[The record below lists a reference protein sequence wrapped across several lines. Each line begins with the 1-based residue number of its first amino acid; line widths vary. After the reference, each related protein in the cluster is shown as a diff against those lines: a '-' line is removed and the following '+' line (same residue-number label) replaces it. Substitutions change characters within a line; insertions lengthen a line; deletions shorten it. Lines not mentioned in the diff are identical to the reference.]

1 MANKKIE
8 LPKAPGTNSR
18 GDISLPGGPKVLDLS
33 DYDDL
38 FGDTKSD
45 VKKSGWTQFKEGF
58 TDSLANR
65 LNTKDIVRNFLRT
78 AAPDGISSAFGA
90 YDELKAS
97 VGNIKDTLERTNA
110 SDLEY
115 IARRAQDYL
124 PQLKDYMS
132 DDTFNNISAGLES
145 KIDDYKYAIES
156 TRDQTA
162 IRAQAKTDSEDNT
175 IQLALDNIALSAKQD
190 NARSERAAA
199 YRDKKNRTEAGL
211 RDVVDSKRFDFVART
226 MGRAVDNLSSIKSYQ
241 EQFDSG
247 IKRKGLE
254 LQFRTY
260 MGIKDLVK
268 LAETSLQVQV
278 QAAEQLVRNT
288 GTPDF
293 MKGSATDLK
302 KFQRQGAS
310 RNGQGFVG
318 RTAGAAHRGL
328 QNYLGGFGGEV
339 EDRLTKGL
347 GSRLSEIVQAA
358 RMTENGP
365 SMWDQRY
372 SMLGNLAGEI
382 SGDVV
387 QSHLIPMA
395 GRALRPT
402 ATKMMNKYG
411 GGKHNQLGYLLDN
424 IPAFAQE
431 FVNNQQNQYGAK
443 GILRDLIAPYI
454 PTHHLQ
460 DRVTNGNYQ
469 TIDQQAGFNQMTQRS
484 IVEVIPGLLSSA
496 VQELRMIRTGRD
508 DIQKEVFDITTG
520 KFDVEKNANQN
531 LLNRIIP
538 QTSIRS
544 ASGTI
549 NDTLNTMDADGKL
562 SPEARKAL
570 AERMLREASNNKRFD
585 PEQYLKAHGYGN
597 NVKSETSDELASFF
611 RSKFDFDTKGKMKDT
626 ADNHQLRQD
635 WSQSFL
641 DIRSISRDPFKEIQ
655 RLIESGRTEPLR
667 MMGIITTEGNQ
678 DKINYDRIWEIL
690 RSGVTNTNPYAPGG
704 SGFDPN
710 KDDMSG
716 TAGHKDFVGPAYG
729 GEAHRHVNNMI
740 RKGRDRFTPEAKEA
754 RDAAAKRIREL
765 RAKYG
770 NNASKIAEMMEQ
782 FKADP
787 RGTMADGYG
796 KATDYTA
803 SLMGGNFGD
812 LKMTAKDKTAE
823 LKEKAESAYNKAMAN
838 MAPGLSASF
847 VPKGMDKLTDLYSQF
862 NASEPVIKAID
873 FVNGNLV
880 DLNTKKIIVKPSDIT
895 GAVINLEGMTVAS
908 AREVAAG
915 LYNRVGDPVVKFLAK
930 MGNAA
935 SEAIAK
941 HAGLHAGAP
950 NVSPELDADNPDKP
964 ADLSLAPGEDVVITA
979 RGIENGEYYNRS
991 TGKLVTSMAD
1001 LNGDIVDRDGNVVV
1015 TAQEVEEGLYN
1026 YKTGK
1031 PWRLTKGAAKLVGMV
1046 GKLGKLSGMTATQ
1059 LGFHAIK
1066 FMGKAALGI
1075 ASKTFNFFV
1084 ENQNAYLPDS
1094 PDPVFTRRQLKAG
1107 EYFDENGKVIK
1118 DFLDVYSLIYGMDGE
1133 PVIPQDQYKNLM
1145 NYDGTKHQLAKN
1157 KSLIGRTVMRG
1168 VRAIRS
1174 AYSSWAIRYWKGL
1187 GRKSASAAG
1196 WVGRKLFGGAAKVGG
1211 NLLGKIFEKG
1221 DPEAAQNPT
1230 NIILAQILQ
1239 QLQANEPPPE
1249 ERQGSWKDKAKKR
1262 ASELGDKVLA
1272 TAKDKDGGKGII
1284 AGLLGGLGKLMGGG
1298 KKKSEEDDDDG
1309 FGLSDAADVAEIGD
1323 SLRGR
1328 GRKRGP
1334 GRLRKMGRWLK
1345 GSRLGQLGARGL
1357 AATGGL
1363 LASGAGA
1370 LAGTAAAGSV
1380 VNAGIAIGSTIATGV
1395 AALLSA
1401 PAWLLIGG
1409 AVLVGGGAY
1418 MGYRAYK
1425 AAGDFK
1431 YLRMMQYGITST
1443 GNKLT
1448 VMKLE
1453 EFLEK
1458 NTDKTSATPTLNI
1471 TADNA
1476 KEILSI
1482 MGVDYKD
1489 EPSLMAFSRWMDMR
1503 FKPVYLSYCKALGA
1517 LGQQSVSLYDI
1528 DDKVPEE
1535 LKADLLEA
1543 VKFPYEGETPYKFND
1558 NPFDPDSKLDDTI
1571 PEIKEQFAKLTEKF
1585 AGAKADKAKADKD
1598 KEAATSEADKAKT
1611 DTTVPAGTAAA
1622 AATVTASDLV
1632 KEGKDPDV
1640 PVVEQSP
1647 ADVVK
1652 SAARVGALSGA
1663 AGTVVNIEKVGKEL
1677 TSLQS
1682 IRMRAY
1688 GLQTLGIADVE
1699 SLLTLEYVYSRDLT
1713 VDNGGV
1719 DYMGDYQVF
1728 LREAGT
1734 YLGMSTAVGSDS
1746 RNKLSVWLAARFAPV
1761 FRAYWGA
1768 ALSKSPTAQLNSIE
1782 SQLKIN
1788 DKIAAANAIMGATN
1802 SMGDS
1807 IWDVASIF
1815 EVTGS
1820 LSDLRTL
1827 AEADLKYLKDVGDKD
1842 IAGTPT
1848 QKASD
1853 QVAGKNNA
1861 SMGGSFTDGVIDSA
1875 KSAWD
1880 TTKSAVSDTYNKV
1893 AGWFGGGDKDGNLTF
1908 IEGGYKNTTGKQ
1920 VVATGVTFSSVAAG
1934 NGGKWEDVPMPTAN
1948 GTAKGAAPTFNAA
1961 AAMVGIPAELM
1972 FIIAG
1977 IESGY
1982 KYDIQAQPS
1991 VNKKTGERSKQSS
2004 AYGWFQFLNAT
2015 WDEVYSKVV
2024 AQFGAPP
2031 DDAARTMR
2039 KDPRLQALA
2048 GALFIKANYDRL
2060 SKALGRPISDTD
2072 IYIAHFLGPGGAI
2085 KFLKADPSALGYQVF
2100 KDEYSSNLTIFFVGG
2115 DKSKPR
2121 TIGEIY
2127 KLFDDKIAK
2136 YRTGGGTPSDVPQ
2149 TAGEEVSPEKAAQ
2162 EQAAAAQATQAP
2174 PESSTTAANDP
2185 SYSSDSSSSGGGSG
2199 ADPTTQPS
2207 PGKAIAGTAPGAPGM
2222 SPSTTNGLP
2231 SAGQGSIGQDS
2242 GGSSVDAQRQAAE
2255 EAALQAQQRR
2265 DQELRKS
2272 KQSDSTV
2279 DEIRMKQLN
2288 TIIEIRDLI
2297 KTMATSSGATGGN
2310 AANDSSGGRVST
2322 GSNAGNSMNPPIQNR
2337 QAQHRESPMTLK

>member
-1 MANKKIE
+1 MANKKID
-8 LPKAPGTNSR
+8 LPKAPGTDSR
-18 GDISLPGGPKVLDLS
+18 GNITVPGGPKVLDLS

-38 FGDTKSD
+38 FGDTKTD
-45 VKKSGWTQFKEGF
+45 AKKSGWTQFKEGF

-110 SDLEY
+110 DDLDY
-115 IARRAQDYL
+115 IARRAQNYL
-124 PQLKDYMS
+124 PQLKDYLS
-132 DDTFNNISAGLES
+132 EDTFNSLNAGLES
-145 KIDDYKYAIES
+145 KIDDYQYAIQS
-156 TRDQTA
+156 SRDQTA
-162 IRAQAKTDSEDNT
+162 IRARAKTDEENNT
-175 IQLALDNIALSAKQD
+175 IQLALDNIALSARQD
-190 NARSERAAA
+190 NIRNERRTA
-199 YRDKKNRTEAGL
+199 YRDKQNRAEAGL
-211 RDVVDSKRFDFVART
+211 RDVVDSKRFDYVART
-226 MGRAVDNLSSIKSYQ
+226 MGMAVDNLSSIKSYQ

-288 GTPDF
+288 GIPDYQ
-293 MKGSATDLK
+293 KGSAADLRN
-302 KFQRQGAS
+302 FQRQGAS
-310 RNGQGFVG
+310 RSGQGFIG
-318 RTAGAAHRGL
+318 RTANATRRGL

-339 EDRLTKGL
+339 EDRVTKGL
-347 GSRLSEIVQAA
+347 GGRLSEIVQAA
-358 RMTENGP
+358 RMAENGP
-365 SMWDQRY
+365 GLWDQRY
-372 SMLGNLAGEI
+372 GIAGNLAGELAG
-382 SGDVV
+382 SAV

-411 GGKHNQLGYLLDN
+411 GGKHNQLGYLMDN

-431 FVNNQQNQYGAK
+431 FVNNQQNQYGVK
-443 GILRDLIAPYI
+443 GILRDFIAPYI
-454 PTHHLQ
+454 PTHNLQ

-469 TIDQQAGFNQMTQRS
+469 TIDQQASFNQMTQRS
-484 IVEVIPGLLSSA
+484 IVEVIPGLLSTA

-520 KFDVEKNANQN
+520 KFAVEKTANDN

-538 QTSIRS
+538 QNSIRS
-544 ASGTI
+544 ASSTI
-549 NDTLNTMDADGKL
+549 NDTLNTMDADGTL
-562 SPEARKAL
+562 TPEARKAL

-585 PEQYLKAHGYGN
+585 PEQYLKAHGYGS
-597 NVKSETSDELASFF
+597 NVKSETADELASFF
-611 RSKFDFDTKGKMKDT
+611 RSKFDFDNKGKMQDT

-641 DIRSISRDPFKEIQ
+641 DIRSISRDPYKEIQ

-690 RSGVTNTNPYAPGG
+690 RSGVTDTNPYAPGG
-704 SGFDPN
+704 NGFDPN
-710 KDDMSG
+710 REDMSG
-716 TAGHKDFVGPAYG
+716 TKGHKDFMGPKYS
-729 GEAHRHVNNMI
+729 GEAHRHTNNML
-740 RKGRDRFTPEAKEA
+740 RKGRDRFGPEAKAA
-754 RDAAAKRIREL
+754 RDATAKRIREL

-770 NNASKIAEMMEQ
+770 NNVSKIAELMEQ
-782 FKADP
+782 FQADP
-787 RGTMADGYG
+787 KGTMADGYG

-812 LKMTAKDKTAE
+812 LKLNAKSKIDE
-823 LKEKAESAYNKAMAN
+823 LKDKAESAYNKAMAN
-838 MAPGLSASF
+838 IAPGMNASF

-862 NASEPVIKAID
+862 NPNEPIIKAID
-873 FVNGNLV
+873 FTNGSMV

-895 GAVINLEGMTVAS
+895 GTVINLEGMTVAT
-908 AREVAAG
+908 AREVASG
-915 LYNRVGDPVVKFLAK
+915 LYNRVGDPVVKFIAK

-935 SEAIAK
+935 SEAISK
-941 HAGLHAGAP
+941 YAGLHAGAP
-950 NVSPELDADNPDKP
+950 DVTPELNAEKPDALV
-964 ADLSLAPGEDVVITA
+964 DLSLSPGEDVVITA
-979 RGIENGEYYNRS
+979 RGIENGEYYNRT
-991 TGKLVTSMAD
+991 TGKLVTSMED
-1001 LNGDIVDRDGNVVV
+1001 LNGDIIDKDGNIVV
-1015 TAQEVEEGLYN
+1015 TAREVEEGLYN

-1031 PWRLTKGAAKLVGMV
+1031 VWRLTKGASKLVGV
-1046 GKLGKLSGMTATQ
+1046 FGKASKLAGMNATQ

-1066 FMGKAALGI
+1066 FMGKAAIGI
-1075 ASKTFNFFV
+1075 GSKAFNFFV

-1107 EYFDENGKVIK
+1107 EYYNDKGKVIE
-1118 DFLDVYSLIYGMDGE
+1118 DFVNVYGLIYGTDGE
-1133 PVIPQDQYKNLM
+1133 PVIPQDQYKNLL
-1145 NYDGTKHQLAKN
+1145 NYDGTTHQLAKN
-1157 KSLIGRTVMRG
+1157 KTFLGKTLLRG
-1168 VRAIRS
+1168 GRAIRS
-1174 AYSSWAIRYWKGL
+1174 AYTSWAIRYWKSL

-1196 WVGRKLFGGAAKVGG
+1196 WVGRKMFGGASKVGG
-1211 NLLGKIFEKG
+1211 NLLSKIFEKG
-1221 DPEAAQNPT
+1221 DPEAASNPT
-1230 NIILAQILQ
+1230 NLILAQILQ

-1249 ERQGSWKDKAKKR
+1249 ERKGSWKDKAKRK

-1272 TAKDKDGGKGII
+1272 TAKDKEGGKGIV
-1284 AGLLGGLGKLMGGG
+1284 AGLLSGLGKLMGGG
-1298 KKKSEEDDDDG
+1298 KSKGEDEEEDG

-1323 SLRGR
+1323 SIRGGRRGR
-1328 GRKRGP
+1328 RGP
-1334 GRLRKMGRWLK
+1334 GRLKRMGSWLK
-1345 GSRLGQLGARGL
+1345 NSRLGQLGGKGL
-1357 AATGGL
+1357 AAAGGL
-1363 LASGAGA
+1363 IATGAGA
-1370 LAGTAAAGSV
+1370 LASTAAAGSV

-1409 AVLVGGGAY
+1409 AALIGGGAY

-1443 GNKLT
+1443 GDKLT
-1448 VMKLE
+1448 VLKLE

-1458 NTDKTSATPTLNI
+1458 STDKTSTTPTLNV

-1476 KEILSI
+1476 KEILNI

-1489 EPSLMAFSRWMDMR
+1489 EAALMVFARWMDMR
-1503 FKPVYLSYCKALGA
+1503 FKPIYLSYCKALGA
-1517 LGQQSVSLYDI
+1517 LGQQSVSMYDI

-1543 VKFPYEGETPYKFND
+1543 VKFPYEGETPYKYID
-1558 NPFDPDSKLDDTI
+1558 NPFDSDSKLDDTI
-1571 PEIKEQFAKLTEKF
+1571 PEIKEQFAKLTDKF
-1585 AGAKADKAKADKD
+1585 AGAKAKADKD
-1598 KEAATSEADKAKT
+1598 KDATSETDKAKT
-1611 DTTVPAGTAAA
+1611 DTPATASTMVA
-1622 AATVTASDLV
+1622 AATVTASDLSKV
-1632 KEGKDPDV
+1632 IKDPNA
-1640 PVVEQSP
+1640 PVVAASP
-1647 ADVVK
+1647 ADIVK

-1746 RNKLSVWLAARFAPV
+1746 RNKLSVWLASRFAPV
-1761 FRAYWGA
+1761 FRAYWGS

-1802 SMGDS
+1802 TMGDS

-1827 AEADLKYLKDVGDKD
+1827 AEADLKYLKEVGDKD

-1875 KSAWD
+1875 KNAWD

-1893 AGWFGGGDKDGNLTF
+1893 AGWFGGGDKDSNLTF
-1908 IEGGYKNTTGKQ
+1908 IEGGYKNTTGNQ
-1920 VVATGVTFSSVAAG
+1920 VVATGVTFNSIAKG

-1948 GTAKGAAPTFNAA
+1948 GTAKGAAPTFKAA

-2015 WDEVYSKVV
+2015 WDEVYSKVIT
-2024 AQFGAPP
+2024 QFGAPP

-2060 SKALGRPISDTD
+2060 SKALGRAISDTD
-2072 IYIAHFLGPGGAI
+2072 IYIAHFLGAGGAI
-2085 KFLKADPSALGYQVF
+2085 QFLKADPSALGYQVM
-2100 KDEYSSNLTIFFVGG
+2100 KDAWSSNLTIFFVGG

-2121 TIGEIY
+2121 TVGEIY

-2136 YRTGGGTPSDVPQ
+2136 YRTGGGTASDVPQ
-2149 TAGEEVSPEKAAQ
+2149 IAGAEVSPEKVAQ

-2174 PESSTTAANDP
+2174 PESSTVAANDP
-2185 SYSSDSSSSGGGSG
+2185 SYSGSSSKSGETPS
-2199 ADPTTQPS
+2199 TQPS
-2207 PGKAIAGTAPGAPGM
+2207 PGQAIAGTAPGAPGM
-2222 SPSTTNGLP
+2222 TPTTTNGLP
-2231 SAGQGSIGQDS
+2231 SGGQGSIGQDS
-2242 GGSSVDAQRQAAE
+2242 GGSSVDAQRQATE

-2272 KQSDSTV
+2272 KQSDNTV

-2297 KTMATSSGATGGN
+2297 KAMATSNGATGGS
-2310 AANDSSGGRVST
+2310 AANDQNGGRVST
-2322 GSNAGNSMNPPIQNR
+2322 GRNTGNSMNPPIQNR